1 MKPGF
6 LLMLLENTKYP
17 KMALAAC
24 EWQELSPQIS
34 TQPHIWK
41 EIMDL
46 WTTILSYGDI
56 CIVSLIQ
63 VSFIMEI
70 IEEGISTQIFLL

>member
-1 MKPGF
+1 MRPGF

-17 KMALAAC
+17 GMTLAAC
-24 EWQELSPQIS
+24 EWQELSPQIP
-34 TQPHIWK
+34 TQPHVWK

-46 WTTILSYGDI
+46 WTTLLSYSDI

-63 VSFIMEI
+63 VFFIMEM
-70 IEEGISTQIFLL
+70 